1 VTARAA
7 VGLLSQE
14 IDRLSRTVRQ
24 CRALAD
30 ADTIDAP
37 IVANLLAYI
46 DALVDEVVNE
56 MGPPELA
63 SDPPEWALAARR
75 RHRQCHQEAR
85 SAGPSRCGRP
95 PCYRAG
101 HVGGEAHG
109 CPISAND
116 YTDTRNRANVARFH

>member
-1 VTARAA
+1 MTARAA

-46 DALVDEVVNE
+46 DALVDELVNE

-63 SDPPEWALAARR
+63 SDPPK
-75 RHRQCHQEAR
+75 
-85 SAGPSRCGRP
+85 
-95 PCYRAG
+95 
-101 HVGGEAHG
+101 
-109 CPISAND
+109 
-116 YTDTRNRANVARFH
+116 